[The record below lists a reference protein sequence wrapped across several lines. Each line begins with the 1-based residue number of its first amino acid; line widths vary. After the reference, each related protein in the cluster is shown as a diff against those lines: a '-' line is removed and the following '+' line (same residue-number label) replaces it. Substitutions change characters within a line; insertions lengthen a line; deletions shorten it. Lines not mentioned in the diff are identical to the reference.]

1 MSAGPY
7 RPALMPGYKWARFFR
22 LQYAVRQTAANRARA
37 LAGMK
42 QKGRPRLRLVSID
55 MEDLYMIPMD
65 WTWEDASA
73 FASRY
78 GVGPYYAAF
87 IDGEYFAFPGSEAS
101 ASIIAALLDEGRL
114 VVLPKEGLAR
124 W

>member
-1 MSAGPY
+1 MSAEPY

-37 LAGMK
+37 LAGQG

-55 MEDLYMIPMD
+55 IDDLYMVPVD
-65 WTWEDASA
+65 WTLEDAGK
-73 FASRY
+73 FAARY

-87 IDGEYFAFPGSEAS
+87 MDGEYFAFPRGEAS
-101 ASIIAALLDEGRL
+101 PGVITALLDEGRL